1 MIRVSHLYVNTGSK
15 EGTGKRGL
23 TDGQPPVGSHSVMSL
38 SVCLLV
44 RLNEHFNEHFV
55 T

>member
-23 TDGQPPVGSHSVMSL
+23 TDGQPSVQCD
-38 SVCLLV
+38 VTV
-44 RLNEHFNEHFV
+44 RLFV
-55 T
+55 SQIK

>member
-23 TDGQPPVGSHSVMSL
+23 TDGVMSL

-44 RLNEHFNEHFV
+44 RLNEPFNEHFV